1 MNTIKLADKVDTLL
15 SDLETMAKAKHPDYH
30 HAIQLGVL
38 KSFLRTLAFNSED
51 FENQL
56 DQVIHNL
63 PQIIK

>member
-1 MNTIKLADKVDTLL
+1 MNKTLDKLETLL

-38 KSFLRTLAFNSED
+38 KGLLRTWVFHAEGLD
-51 FENQL
+51 DQL
-56 DQVIHNL
+56 DQAIHTL